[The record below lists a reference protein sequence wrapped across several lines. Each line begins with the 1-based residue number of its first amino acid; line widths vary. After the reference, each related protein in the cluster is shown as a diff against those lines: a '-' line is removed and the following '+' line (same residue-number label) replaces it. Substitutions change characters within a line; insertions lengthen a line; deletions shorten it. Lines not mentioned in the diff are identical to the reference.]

1 MKNSVKNIFVLFLI
15 TSSIFAQDAPALSK
29 EQQLA
34 AQVANPISSLI
45 SVPFQSNLY
54 VGIGPLNGSR
64 SITNFQPVV
73 PMKLSENLNLI
84 TRMVLPIVSQQ
95 DLTGFNQSQTGLSD
109 ALVSAFFS
117 PSKVV
122 NGTVWGVGPA
132 VLVPTAT
139 NDFLGTKKLGV
150 GPTIVLLK
158 QAKGWTYALL
168 ANQIWSVAGDKNR
181 ADVNQ
186 LYVQPILVYN
196 WKSGAGINMVAEY
209 TQNWETNTSNVV
221 LTPTVNGI
229 TKLGSQLVQLA
240 IGPLIPIVGP
250 SKTRAEYG
258 MRASINFLFPKKQ

>member
-1 MKNSVKNIFVLFLI
+1 MKSTFKKIIFLFVY
-15 TSSIFAQDAPALSK
+15 SCACYAQEAAPSK

-64 SITNFQPVV
+64 SVTNFQPVI
-73 PMKLSENLNLI
+73 PMKLTENLNLI

-132 VLVPTAT
+132 ILVPTAT
-139 NDFLGTKKLGV
+139 NDFLGTKKWGV

-158 QAKGWTYALL
+158 QAHGWTYALL

-181 ADVNQ
+181 GDVNQ

-209 TQNWETNTSNVV
+209 TQNWETKTSNVV